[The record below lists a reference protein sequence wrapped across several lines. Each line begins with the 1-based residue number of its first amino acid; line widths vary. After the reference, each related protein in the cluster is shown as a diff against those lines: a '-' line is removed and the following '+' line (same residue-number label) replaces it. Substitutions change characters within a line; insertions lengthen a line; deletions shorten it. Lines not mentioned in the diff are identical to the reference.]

1 MARSDWEFDA
11 NDMMP
16 ASFYYLVYRFVY
28 KLCPKP
34 TFGENMC
41 MTRANMDKNPDE
53 VAAMFDGVAK
63 RYDLVND
70 LLSLGQ
76 TKAWRRAT
84 TKIIGPKAGMR
95 ILDLA
100 AGTGSSSEPLAAAGA
115 DVIPADF
122 SEGMLAAGRK
132 ARPHLAFT
140 KADALNLPF
149 KDGEFDSVT
158 ISFGLR
164 NTADIDL
171 ALAQMLRVTKPGGQL
186 VVCEFSSPTFAPFRK
201 IYTNYLMRALPWVA
215 RRSSSNPDAYIYLA
229 ESIRAWPDQQALAAK
244 IEAAGWSA
252 VTWKNLT
259 GGVVAVHKAFK

>member
-1 MARSDWEFDA
+1 MS
-11 NDMMP
+11 
-16 ASFYYLVYRFVY
+16 
-28 KLCPKP
+28 
-34 TFGENMC
+34 
-41 MTRANMDKNPDE
+41 RANMDKNPEE

-76 TKAWRRAT
+76 TKVWRRAT
-84 TKIIGPKAGMR
+84 TKIIAPKPGMK

-149 KDGEFDSVT
+149 SDGQFDLVT

-171 ALAQMLRVTKPGGQL
+171 ALSQMLRVTKPGGQL
-186 VVCEFSSPTFAPFRK
+186 VVCEFSSPTFGPFRT

-215 RRSSSNPDAYIYLA
+215 RRTSSNPDAYIYLA
-229 ESIRAWPDQQALAAK
+229 ESIRAWPDQKALAAK
-244 IEAAGWSA
+244 IEAAGWSR
-252 VTWKNLT
+252 VTWTNLT
-259 GGVVAVHKAFK
+259 GGVVTVHKAFK

>member
-1 MARSDWEFDA
+1 MS
-11 NDMMP
+11 
-16 ASFYYLVYRFVY
+16 
-28 KLCPKP
+28 
-34 TFGENMC
+34 
-41 MTRANMDKNPDE
+41 RANMDKNPEE

-70 LLSLGQ
+70 LLSLGR

-84 TKIIGPKAGMR
+84 TAIIKPRPGMK

-132 ARPHLAFT
+132 VRPHLPFT

-149 KDGEFDSVT
+149 ADGEFDLVT

-164 NTADIDL
+164 NTQNTAK
-171 ALAQMLRVTKPGGQL
+171 ALAEMLRVTKPGGEI
-186 VVCEFSSPTFAPFRK
+186 VICEFSSPTFGPFRT
-201 IYTNYLMRALPWVA
+201 IYTNYLMRALPA
-215 RRSSSNPDAYIYLA
+215 IAKKTSSNPDAYIYLA
-229 ESIRAWPDQQALAAK
+229 ESIRAWPDQKALASE
-244 IEAAGWSA
+244 IEAAGWSD
-252 VTWKNLT
+252 VTWTNLT
-259 GGVVAVHKAFK
+259 GGVVAVHKARKA

>member
-1 MARSDWEFDA
+1 
-11 NDMMP
+11 MP
-16 ASFYYLVYRFVY
+16 M
-28 KLCPKP
+28 P
-34 TFGENMC
+34 
-41 MTRANMDKNPDE
+41 RANMDKNPAE

-84 TKIIGPKAGMR
+84 TAIIAPKPGMK
-95 ILDLA
+95 ILDMA

-122 SEGMLAAGRK
+122 SEGMLGAGRK
-132 ARPHLAFT
+132 ARPHLPFT

-149 KDGEFDSVT
+149 NDGEFDVFT

-164 NTADIDL
+164 NTNDTDK
-171 ALAQMLRVTKPGGQL
+171 ALKEALRVVKPGGRL
-186 VVCEFSSPTFAPFRK
+186 VVAEFSSPTWLPFRT
-201 IYTNYLMRALPWVA
+201 IYSNYLMRALPWIA
-215 RRSSSNPDAYIYLA
+215 SKTSSNPDAYIYLA
-229 ESIRAWPDQQALAAK
+229 ESIRAWPNQVALAAK
-244 IEAAGWSA
+244 IEAAGWRR

-259 GGVVAVHKAFK
+259 GGVVAVHIAHKEAR

>member
-1 MARSDWEFDA
+1 MS
-11 NDMMP
+11 
-16 ASFYYLVYRFVY
+16 
-28 KLCPKP
+28 
-34 TFGENMC
+34 
-41 MTRANMDKNPDE
+41 RANMDKNPDE

-84 TKIIGPKAGMR
+84 TKIIAPKAGMK

-149 KDGEFDSVT
+149 KDGEFDLVT

-164 NTADIDL
+164 NTQNTQL
-171 ALAQMLRVTKPGGQL
+171 ALAEMLRVTKPGGQL

-215 RRSSSNPDAYIYLA
+215 SRTSSNPDAYIYLA
-229 ESIRAWPDQQALAAK
+229 ESIRAWPDQMALAAR
-244 IEAAGWSA
+244 IEAAGWSR